1 MVSESMSRPRAVERL
16 LTIQEVADRLNV
28 EVRFVRR
35 LVAER
40 RIVFH
45 KVGRYVRF
53 DGADVEALIEA
64 GRVERAL
71 VEAEGCRSH
80 WPTRES
86 CLRRKGQSHGAS
98 ENVRECE
105 EAAVGQMASAC
116 AGPAHCVDDFT
127 GYVRNEGRC
136 RPRIGDRPR
145 RPDERCMGRSGSW
158 AAPDR

>member
-1 MVSESMSRPRAVERL
+1 MVSESMSRPRAAERL

-64 GRVERAL
+64 GRVEKT
-71 VEAEGCRSH
+71 S
-80 WPTRES
+80 
-86 CLRRKGQSHGAS
+86 
-98 ENVRECE
+98 
-105 EAAVGQMASAC
+105 
-116 AGPAHCVDDFT
+116 
-127 GYVRNEGRC
+127 
-136 RPRIGDRPR
+136 
-145 RPDERCMGRSGSW
+145 GRSTG
-158 AAPDR
+158 R

>member
-53 DGADVEALIEA
+53 DRADVEALIEA
-64 GRVERAL
+64 GRVEKT
-71 VEAEGCRSH
+71 
-80 WPTRES
+80 P
-86 CLRRKGQSHGAS
+86 
-98 ENVRECE
+98 
-105 EAAVGQMASAC
+105 
-116 AGPAHCVDDFT
+116 
-127 GYVRNEGRC
+127 GRG
-136 RPRIGDRPR
+136 IGL
-145 RPDERCMGRSGSW
+145 
-158 AAPDR
+158 